1 MGTAFCKAVTRVK
14 EPCALRLGYKELG
27 TFDGWVAATKN
38 QCGEQEFSD
47 LIKEPER
54 KQEKKNLCI
63 LARVWNSFSV
73 QKKDFRL
80 EDGRIQ
86 LVATRTT

>member
-54 KQEKKNLCI
+54 KQEKKSLHIGKGLEFIQCAKERL
-63 LARVWNSFSV
+63 LA
-73 QKKDFRL
+73 
-80 EDGRIQ
+80 
-86 LVATRTT
+86 

>member
-54 KQEKKNLCI
+54 KQEKKKSLHIGKGLEFIQC
-63 LARVWNSFSV
+63 A
-73 QKKDFRL
+73 KERL
-80 EDGRIQ
+80 S
-86 LVATRTT
+86 A

>member
-54 KQEKKNLCI
+54 KQEKKI
-63 LARVWNSFSV
+63 SAYWQGFGIHSV
-73 QKKDFRL
+73 CKRKTFGLRMV
-80 EDGRIQ
+80 GSN
-86 LVATRTT
+86 